1 MDYQV
6 TEMGSLFPSGIKRHV
21 KDKRMSKTAKL
32 NVSLASKIKTKIIN
46 NSSIFKIS
54 LKHNNRALAQAL
66 SREKENSRRMATEKM
81 LLQKEVEKL
90 NFENTFLRLKLNNLN
105 KKLIEIEAHLNNSLI
120 TAIEMSNFSEFHQ
133 SPFLLPASKNKRV
146 SKQCMSMRLPFARV
160 PLTSNDDD
168 DDEDKEKMQH
178 DNNFLSKTSSDVPT
192 LVSTRQSLSPQY
204 NLELCLKENNQNV
217 CLDDSEQISSIIDI
231 LPKENYSHYEQ
242 SSKSSLMSEMK
253 NSQPIS
259 HKQEI
264 PSFNNI
270 TKRKKLA
277 SFLESN
283 NPCPDNPCMTDL
295 NQEGILSPELN
306 GNNNINDHTN
316 ERNIKMQRNIQCL
329 PDSSESASE
338 PAPECMNQ
346 VQGNDDFQ
354 EQKTVYDTDMD
365 LTASEVVSQIVTVS
379 KGTKNKRNNKPND
392 CATKTFRKVK
402 DSSSEKKRER
412 SKRQIKNSSEMN
424 VEEKIEN
431 EPEKRPVGLN
441 DSGDS
446 EDPNSIFSTE
456 QLTQLNK
463 LKTITLHN
471 DFDQDDRQST
481 ENGKKKKKKK
491 KRIHVTNEQEE
502 TYSFSQ
508 NSDKFQQESKLDMD
522 MTSLAYDKNK
532 ASRQT
537 FVIHKL
543 EKGHLFL
550 NQKDQETISE
560 NLEITNE
567 FQTAD
572 LATKHNGNLCDY
584 ETQNTLDLKKHVT
597 DAQSAQQHE
606 SKVIKKLRQKVNRKT
621 EIISEMNQIHGDNDQ
636 DVHCPEKSNF
646 SIHTQADKEIIS
658 GNLEVSN
665 EFQKTALHTSNN
677 GSLCDCEPQNVLD
690 LQKLVTEAFPVQ
702 QNKSK
707 ASNLRQRVNRKTV
720 VISEVNHLCK
730 DKNVYCPENGN
741 PFCLTQTNKE
751 IIPENLDDASEFQ
764 APALSTRV
772 DRNLSDCETQN
783 ILEVK
788 KHANDTQTSG
798 QKESKIDKLRK
809 KVCRKTEIISENLV
823 HENDDKDTHD
833 PEKGNLFSLTQK
845 DNKII
850 PENLEDSN
858 DFQIVDPSPRGNR
871 NLCYENGNLYW
882 EKKQATKMLPAKPN
896 GSKINKRLRD
906 KGSRKT
912 EIILEM
918 NQISEFNK
926 GMHDPENGNFFSPT
940 QRDKETISVNPEVT
954 NEFQTAYLST
964 KDNGNLYDY
973 ENLNMLAL
981 KRYVTD
987 IQPAQQNVSKI
998 NRQKVNRKTEI
1009 ISEAY
1014 QIYRDNDKDV
1024 HGQES
1029 YTKDLDFKVHESKQR
1044 LECQG
1049 IISGYC
1055 MEINSNEKENCEQIS
1070 NPYKQKKHGKE
1081 SSGKTKNILAK
1092 NKSIFQLTD
1101 SSQTPV
1107 SLESDLKQVANEADS
1122 DSSNQMGAHKN
1133 PKQSTTTFNKKS
1145 DIPFA
1150 EVMKG
1155 ECQIKR
1161 RSKMTSKSKKRKT
1174 LIDPSPYSHEVM
1186 HIISD
1191 TSQRMPVGSEQADE
1205 QNLEN
1210 EKTKPDFYTKMF
1222 NSLSQIYSPNIQDS
1236 SHNGVHEGSR
1246 ALRSSSSKNL
1256 MIKKNVALESSPV
1269 CAVSDDVQ
1277 EEMAGMTF
1285 QVTQRTQRSGAGGRT
1300 LQDLTNTNFVSN
1312 NTATSENKSED
1323 LILELPK
1330 RRRCTPLNLKE
1341 PSLKDKMR
1349 R

>member
-178 DNNFLSKTSSDVPT
+178 DNNFISKISSDVPT
-192 LVSTRQSLSPQY
+192 LVSTRQSLSAQY
-204 NLELCLKENNQNV
+204 NLESCLKENNQNV
-217 CLDDSEQISSIIDI
+217 CCLDDSEQISSIIDI
-231 LPKENYSHYEQ
+231 LPKENCSHYEQ
-242 SSKSSLMSEMK
+242 SSESSLMSEMK

-259 HKQEI
+259 HKKEI

-338 PAPECMNQ
+338 PATECMNQ

-365 LTASEVVSQIVTVS
+365 LTASEAVSQIVTVS

-481 ENGKKKKKKK
+481 EKGKKKKKK

-522 MTSLAYDKNK
+522 LTSLAYDKNK

-606 SKVIKKLRQKVNRKT
+606 LKVIKKLRQKVNRKT

-636 DVHCPEKSNF
+636 DVYCPEKGNF

-665 EFQKTALHTSNN
+665 EFQKPALHTSNN

-741 PFCLTQTNKE
+741 PFCLTQKDKE

-764 APALSTRV
+764 TPALSTKV

-788 KHANDTQTSG
+788 KHANDTQTAG

-823 HENDDKDTHD
+823 HENDDK
-833 PEKGNLFSLTQK
+833 G
-845 DNKII
+845 
-850 PENLEDSN
+850 
-858 DFQIVDPSPRGNR
+858 V
-871 NLCYENGNLYW
+871 
-882 EKKQATKMLPAKPN
+882 
-896 GSKINKRLRD
+896 
-906 KGSRKT
+906 
-912 EIILEM
+912 
-918 NQISEFNK
+918 
-926 GMHDPENGNFFSPT
+926 HDPENGNFFSPT

-954 NEFQTAYLST
+954 NEFQPAYLST

-973 ENLNMLAL
+973 ENPNMLDL

-998 NRQKVNRKTEI
+998 NKQKVNRKTEI

-1029 YTKDLDFKVHESKQR
+1029 YTKDIDFKVHESKQR

-1101 SSQTPV
+1101 SSQTSV

-1122 DSSNQMGAHKN
+1122 DSSNQMGSHKN

-1174 LIDPSPYSHEVM
+1174 LIDPSPDSHEVM

-1191 TSQRMPVGSEQADE
+1191 ISQRMPVGSEQADE

-1210 EKTKPDFYTKMF
+1210 EKTKPDFYTKIF
-1222 NSLSQIYSPNIQDS
+1222 NSLSQIYSPNVQDS
-1236 SHNGVHEGSR
+1236 SHNSVHEGSR
-1246 ALRSSSSKNL
+1246 PLRSSSKNL

>member
-21 KDKRMSKTAKL
+21 KDRRMSKTAKL

-105 KKLIEIEAHLNNSLI
+105 KKLIEIKAQLNNSLI
-120 TAIEMSNFSEFHQ
+120 TTIEMSNFSEFHQ
-133 SPFLLPASKNKRV
+133 SPFPLPASLNKRV

-160 PLTSNDDD
+160 PITSNDDD
-168 DDEDKEKMQH
+168 DDEDREKIQCE
-178 DNNFLSKTSSDVPT
+178 NNFISKTSSDVPT
-192 LVSTRQSLSPQY
+192 SVSTRQSLSAQY
-204 NLELCLKENNQNV
+204 NLELRLKENNQNV
-217 CLDDSEQISSIIDI
+217 CGLHDSEQISSISI

-242 SSKSSLMSEMK
+242 SSKSSLMSEME

-259 HKQEI
+259 HKKEI
-264 PSFNNI
+264 PSFNNV

-283 NPCPDNPCMTDL
+283 NPCPDNPCVTDV
-295 NQEGILSPELN
+295 NQEGISSPELN
-306 GNNNINDHTN
+306 GNNNINDQTN
-316 ERNIKMQRNIQCL
+316 EKNIKMQRNIQCL

-338 PAPECMNQ
+338 PTAECMNQ
-346 VQGNDDFQ
+346 VQGNDDIQ
-354 EQKTVYDTDMD
+354 GQKTVYDTDMD
-365 LTASEVVSQIVTVS
+365 LTATEVVSQIVTVS

-392 CATKTFRKVK
+392 CGIKTFRKVK

-412 SKRQIKNSSEMN
+412 SKRQIKNCSEMN
-424 VEEKIEN
+424 VEEKIES
-431 EPEKRPVGLN
+431 EPEKRAVGLN
-441 DSGDS
+441 DSGNS

-463 LKTITLHN
+463 RKTITLHN

-481 ENGKKKKKKK
+481 ENGKKKKKK
-491 KRIHVTNEQEE
+491 RLHVTNEEEE
-502 TYSFSQ
+502 TYSSQ
-508 NSDKFQQESKLDMD
+508 NSDKFQQESKLDICL
-522 MTSLAYDKNK
+522 TSLAYDKNK

-537 FVIHKL
+537 FVTHKL
-543 EKGHLFL
+543 EKGHLLL

-572 LATKHNGNLCDY
+572 LATQHNGNLCDY
-584 ETQNTLDLKKHVT
+584 ETQNMLDLKKHVT
-597 DAQSAQQHE
+597 DAQSAQEHE
-606 SKVIKKLRQKVNRKT
+606 SKIIKKLRQKVNRKT
-621 EIISEMNQIHGDNDQ
+621 EIISEMNQIYGDNQ
-636 DVHCPEKSNF
+636 DVHCLEKGNF

-665 EFQKTALHTSNN
+665 EFQKPALHTNN
-677 GSLCDCEPQNVLD
+677 EPQNVLD

-707 ASNLRQRVNRKTV
+707 ANNLRQRVNRKTV
-720 VISEVNHLCK
+720 MISELNHLCK

-741 PFCLTQTNKE
+741 PFCLTQKDKE
-751 IIPENLDDASEFQ
+751 IIPENLDDPSDFQ
-764 APALSTRV
+764 TPALSTKV
-772 DRNLSDCETQN
+772 DRNLSNYETQN

-788 KHANDTQTSG
+788 KQANDMQTAC
-798 QKESKIDKLRK
+798 QNESKIDKLRK

-823 HENDDKDTHD
+823 HENDNKVTHD
-833 PEKGNLFSLTQK
+833 PEKDNLFSLPQK
-845 DNKII
+845 YKIT
-850 PENLEDSN
+850 PLNLEDSN
-858 DFQIVDPSPRGNR
+858 DFQIVDASPRGYR
-871 NLCYENGNLYW
+871 NLCYETGNLCW
-882 EKKQATKMLPAKPN
+882 EKKQATEMPPAKPN
-896 GSKINKRLRD
+896 GSKINKRLKD

-912 EIILEM
+912 EIILEA
-918 NQISEFNK
+918 NQISEFNNK
-926 GMHDPENGNFFSPT
+926 GVHDSENGNFFSPT
-940 QRDKETISVNPEVT
+940 RKDKETISVSPEVT
-954 NEFQTAYLST
+954 NEFQAAYLST

-973 ENLNMLAL
+973 DTLNMLDL
-981 KRYVTD
+981 QRYVTD

-998 NRQKVNRKTEI
+998 KRQTVNRKTEI
-1009 ISEAY
+1009 ISEVHQLY
-1014 QIYRDNDKDV
+1014 MGNDEDV

-1029 YTKDLDFKVHESKQR
+1029 CTKDLNFKVNESKQR
-1044 LECQG
+1044 LGCQD

-1055 MEINSNEKENCEQIS
+1055 MEINSNEKENCELTS
-1070 NPYKQKKHGKE
+1070 NPYKQVKKPGKE
-1081 SSGKTKNILAK
+1081 SSGKTNILAKSK

-1101 SSQTPV
+1101 SSQTTL
-1107 SLESDLKQVANEADS
+1107 SLESDLKHVANEADS
-1122 DSSNQMGAHKN
+1122 DSGNQMGPHKN
-1133 PKQSTTTFNKKS
+1133 PKQSTTFNKKS

-1155 ECQIKR
+1155 ECLVKR

-1174 LIDPSPYSHEVM
+1174 LIDPSPDSHEVM
-1186 HIISD
+1186 HVISD
-1191 TSQRMPVGSEQADE
+1191 TSQRLPVGSEQADE

-1210 EKTKPDFYTKMF
+1210 GKTKPDFYTKMF
-1222 NSLSQIYSPNIQDS
+1222 NSLSQIYSPNVQDP
-1236 SHNGVHEGSR
+1236 SHNSVHEGAR
-1246 ALRSSSSKNL
+1246 HLCISSSKNL
-1256 MIKKNVALESSPV
+1256 IKRNVLESSPV

-1277 EEMAGMTF
+1277 EDMTGTTV
-1285 QVTQRTQRSGAGGRT
+1285 QVPQRTQKSGAGGRT

-1323 LILELPK
+1323 LTLELPK

-1341 PSLKDKMR
+1341 PSLRDKMR

>member
-621 EIISEMNQIHGDNDQ
+621 EIISE
-636 DVHCPEKSNF
+636 
-646 SIHTQADKEIIS
+646 
-658 GNLEVSN
+658 
-665 EFQKTALHTSNN
+665 
-677 GSLCDCEPQNVLD
+677 
-690 LQKLVTEAFPVQ
+690 
-702 QNKSK
+702 
-707 ASNLRQRVNRKTV
+707 
-720 VISEVNHLCK
+720 
-730 DKNVYCPENGN
+730 
-741 PFCLTQTNKE
+741 
-751 IIPENLDDASEFQ
+751 
-764 APALSTRV
+764 
-772 DRNLSDCETQN
+772 
-783 ILEVK
+783 
-788 KHANDTQTSG
+788 
-798 QKESKIDKLRK
+798 
-809 KVCRKTEIISENLV
+809 
-823 HENDDKDTHD
+823 
-833 PEKGNLFSLTQK
+833 
-845 DNKII
+845 
-850 PENLEDSN
+850 
-858 DFQIVDPSPRGNR
+858 
-871 NLCYENGNLYW
+871 
-882 EKKQATKMLPAKPN
+882 
-896 GSKINKRLRD
+896 
-906 KGSRKT
+906 
-912 EIILEM
+912 
-918 NQISEFNK
+918 
-926 GMHDPENGNFFSPT
+926 
-940 QRDKETISVNPEVT
+940 
-954 NEFQTAYLST
+954 
-964 KDNGNLYDY
+964 
-973 ENLNMLAL
+973 
-981 KRYVTD
+981 
-987 IQPAQQNVSKI
+987 
-998 NRQKVNRKTEI
+998 
-1009 ISEAY
+1009 AY